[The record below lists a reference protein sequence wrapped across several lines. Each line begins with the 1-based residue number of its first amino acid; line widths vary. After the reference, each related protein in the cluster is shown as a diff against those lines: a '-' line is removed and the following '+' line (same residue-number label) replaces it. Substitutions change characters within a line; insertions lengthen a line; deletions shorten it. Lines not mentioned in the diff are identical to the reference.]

1 MISKPFENLSLP
13 LLGFGAMR
21 LPVHGGAASKIDEDT
36 VARMVDEAYAGG
48 VRYFDTAY
56 PYHDGESERVM
67 GRLLKRY
74 PRDSWYL
81 ADKYPGH
88 QVLSDYVPGRI
99 FEEQLKKCGVEYF
112 DFYLL
117 HNVCE
122 SSLGVYTDKALGIVD
137 YFLEQ
142 KRLGRIK
149 HLGFSAHGSAALMER
164 FLDAYPGN
172 MAFCQ
177 IQLNYLDWTFQNA
190 KEKYELLMKR
200 GIPVWVMEPI
210 RGGKLAALDTQDAE
224 KLRQARPNESP
235 AVWALRWLLRLPGVV
250 MILSG
255 MSSLAHVQD
264 NLTAFNG
271 GTPLSEAE
279 AELLEGIAERLSH
292 QIPCTACGY
301 CLNDCPSGLAI
312 PELINLYNQMCYAQT
327 VITGMRIDAM
337 TDQERPSACIACGA
351 CTRACPQGIDI
362 PSVMQDIMTQYNKT
376 PRWADICKARE
387 SLARRGS

>member
-21 LPVHGGAASKIDEDT
+21 LPVHGGATSKIDEDT

-210 RGGKLAALDTQDAE
+210 RGGKLAA
-224 KLRQARPNESP
+224 
-235 AVWALRWLLRLPGVV
+235 
-250 MILSG
+250 
-255 MSSLAHVQD
+255 
-264 NLTAFNG
+264 
-271 GTPLSEAE
+271 
-279 AELLEGIAERLSH
+279 
-292 QIPCTACGY
+292 
-301 CLNDCPSGLAI
+301 
-312 PELINLYNQMCYAQT
+312 
-327 VITGMRIDAM
+327 
-337 TDQERPSACIACGA
+337 
-351 CTRACPQGIDI
+351 
-362 PSVMQDIMTQYNKT
+362 
-376 PRWADICKARE
+376 
-387 SLARRGS
+387 